1 MDSIKRPFL
10 FFYLFLASY
19 LLLSFATCNAQNNKD
34 SLMFYYNAILSP
46 EKNTD
51 LHNGIQYYL
60 EKKERDFRNKD
71 TLRVINDL
79 RMIAIGQ
86 YEIGYNYESES
97 SAVEALRLIDK
108 MEHKDTLVD
117 ARFGLYVQ
125 LGNIYRTFNN
135 SSKAIEVYNE
145 ALRVTFK
152 TKDSISVL
160 NNKANIYKDL
170 KDYNIA
176 IDLYSEVYKKC
187 IRQGNK
193 LLLAMALDNLGFVQ
207 SKINSPEA
215 FENLNKALVIR
226 YRENNLTGLYASYK
240 SLVHYFLDRNNKE
253 QASAYANRAYEVVKK
268 LNSSAY
274 TQDALSLFM
283 ALNGD
288 PKVAEYKRLTDSI
301 TEARQLAENKNAF
314 MKYNLEEE
322 RKKTEASRLQQEKE
336 KRLKLW
342 YQSVAAIVLVLM
354 IASFIVFQDRYKRG
368 KIEQMH
374 KTETRISKKVH
385 DEVANDVYHIMT
397 KLQSSPMVNEE
408 VMDDLEDIYVKTRDI
423 SKENS
428 ALNVKEGFEELL
440 NDLLVSYKG
449 DSVNVITRNLSKID
463 WNSISEL
470 KKTSV
475 YRVLQELM
483 TNMKK
488 HSEAS
493 LVALTFERVKKKI
506 VIKYSDNGV
515 GCKVVKNS
523 GLLNVEN
530 RIVSLNGTITFE
542 SELNKGFKVKITI

>member
-1 MDSIKRPFL
+1 M
-10 FFYLFLASY
+10 Y
-19 LLLSFATCNAQNNKD
+19 
-34 SLMFYYNAILSP
+34 YYNAILNP

-79 RMIAIGQ
+79 RLIAIGQ

-135 SSKAIEVYNE
+135 SSKAIEAYNE

-215 FENLNKALVIR
+215 FENLNKALKIR
-226 YRENNLTGLYASYK
+226 YKENNLTGLYASYK

-253 QASAYANRAYEVVKK
+253 QASAYANKAYEVVKK

-288 PKVAEYKRLTDSI
+288 SKVLEYKRLTDSI
-301 TEARQLAENKNAF
+301 SKARQLAENKNAF

-322 RKKTEASRLQQEKE
+322 QKKTAASELQQEKE

-342 YQSVAAIVLVLM
+342 YQSVAAIVLVLLM
-354 IASFIVFQDRYKRG
+354 ASFIVFQDRYKRG
-368 KIEQMH
+368 KIEQIH

-408 VMDDLEDIYVKTRDI
+408 VLDDLEDIYVKTRDI

-428 ALNVKEGFEELL
+428 ALNVKENFGELL
-440 NDLLVSYKG
+440 NDLLVSYNG
-449 DSVNVITRNLSKID
+449 EEVNVVTRNLSKID
-463 WNSISEL
+463 WSAISEL

-475 YRVLQELM
+475 YRILQELM

-488 HSEAS
+488 HSKAS
-493 LVALTFERVKKKI
+493 LVALTFGKVKRKI
-506 VIKYSDNGV
+506 VINYSDNGV

-542 SELNKGFKVKITI
+542 SKLNKGFKVKITI